1 MLAGLDLRAARGY
14 EPLLEAIR
22 YSAAHRDEPRLPDAP
37 LTVLPAAWR
46 EWTLDEGGIP
56 IRTRFELA
64 LWIKARDAL
73 RGRGLYRATSHR
85 YGGPADWMMPLVQWQ
100 RERAELAELFD
111 RPFDGT
117 QRLAALEG
125 RQRELARTLQEGL

>member
-1 MLAGLDLRAARGY
+1 MLIALDLRAARGY

-22 YSAAHRDEPRLPDAP
+22 YSAANRDEPRLPDAP
-37 LTVLPAAWR
+37 LSVLPAGWR
-46 EWTLDEGGIP
+46 DWTLEEDGIP
-56 IRTRFELA
+56 VRTRFELA